1 MSKQKDAL
9 AKVCEAI
16 SGKKGE
22 NLVVLDVRKVTTFT
36 DYFVLC
42 QGDNRKQNQA
52 ISDEI
57 KKRLKDD
64 HRMLPTSL
72 EGYDAAEWILMDYID
87 FVVHIFSARARDFY
101 KLEKLWSDGT
111 AVEPQLLSA

>member
-1 MSKQKDAL
+1 MSNSKDAL

-16 SGKKGE
+16 SSKKGE
-22 NLVVLDVRKVTTFT
+22 NLIVLDVRQVTSFT

-42 QGDNRKQNQA
+42 SGDNRKQNQA

-57 KKRLKDD
+57 RKRLKEE
-64 HRMLPTSL
+64 HGTLPASL

-87 FVVHIFSARARDFY
+87 FVIHIFSERARNFY
-101 KLEKLWSDGT
+101 KLEKLWSDGI
-111 AVEPQLLSA
+111 AVQPQLLSA